1 MDNELQLFHERV
13 DDIPLLVGV
22 MTKLGLSEVIDRT
35 LEEHWL
41 HEGISNGWLTN
52 LWVAYILS
60 EGDHRKSSV
69 QEWVERHGTTLSR
82 LLEQPLRK
90 GVEANDDRLGILL
103 THLSDDT
110 KLEQLERALWAAT
123 VAAYEMVESGVR
135 FDSTT
140 VSGYHTRHEDG
151 LMQLGHSKDHR
162 PDLAQVK
169 LMAAAAEPTGQWIA
183 CDVVSGEQADDPLYT
198 RLIKRVREIIG
209 RHGVL
214 YTGDCKMAASA
225 TRAEL
230 VQQGDY
236 YVTSL
241 PMTGTVGQQLDTWI
255 DAAVVGDQV
264 ATLI

>member
-183 CDVVSGEQADDPLYT
+183 CDVVSGEQARRPVVHAPDQ
-198 RLIKRVREIIG
+198 
-209 RHGVL
+209 
-214 YTGDCKMAASA
+214 ASA
-225 TRAEL
+225 RDHRTARC
-230 VQQGDY
+230 
-236 YVTSL
+236 
-241 PMTGTVGQQLDTWI
+241 
-255 DAAVVGDQV
+255 VVYG
-264 ATLI
+264 